1 MINESQ
7 HFAEQQ
13 HATPDE
19 DDEIK
24 LENNFTQL
32 SRNLTISTKHA
43 HPDHLLLTMP
53 AHTVVLFE
61 GSLQGQ
67 VWSVLKCR
75 FQCASRTHNQ
85 QFCLSN
91 FCFPSKFDSILQNL
105 LRTLLLC
112 CNTELEFYLWSVYLW
127 VLPWEESK
135 LIWFICRCWFS
146 SILFVVIPKI
156 SIVFQSKFQVFNRN
170 KSGIQGRWVC
180 FYSMPD
186 STWSLN
192 WFHRCWHV
200 NTSPF

>member
-1 MINESQ
+1 MKKIKKSICDSANDKRIKKI
-7 HFAEQQ
+7 AEQQ

-43 HPDHLLLTMP
+43 HPDQLLLTVP

-67 VWSVLKCR
+67 VWSMLKCR
-75 FQCASRTHNQ
+75 FQCAFTHNQ

-105 LRTLLLC
+105 LGTLLLC
-112 CNTELEFYLWSVYLW
+112 CNTELVLLVICSLMFYPDLVHLSF
-127 VLPWEESK
+127 
-135 LIWFICRCWFS
+135 LI
-146 SILFVVIPKI
+146 
-156 SIVFQSKFQVFNRN
+156 
-170 KSGIQGRWVC
+170 
-180 FYSMPD
+180 
-186 STWSLN
+186 
-192 WFHRCWHV
+192 
-200 NTSPF
+200 